1 MDKIIVSGLKL
12 FAYHG
17 VNPEEQEDG
26 QTFVLDIEA
35 YMSLKKAGESDEL
48 EDSVSYAQIIKCARR
63 VFTEQ
68 KDKLIER
75 AARRVALALLEEFPP
90 LEGISLTLKKPDAP
104 MKADFDFAAVSITVD
119 RNEL

>member
-1 MDKIIVSGLKL
+1 MDKILVCGLKL

-75 AARRVALALLEEFPP
+75 AARRVALALLEEFTS
-90 LEGISLTLKKPDAP
+90 LEGVKVTLKKPDAP